1 MVLAD
6 GDKLVRV
13 FENLIINAIA
23 YGNDGDY
30 IDITAYESNN
40 MIAIDITNYG
50 QPIPSTDL
58 PHIFERFYRV
68 EKSRSTNTGGSGLG
82 LAIAKVLSNC
92 IKEQLKCIVMTKTT
106 FTVKLQPYKC

>member
-1 MVLAD
+1 
-6 GDKLVRV
+6 
-13 FENLIINAIA
+13 N
-23 YGNDGDY
+23 
-30 IDITAYESNN
+30 NN

-82 LAIAKVLSNC
+82 LAIAKS
-92 IKEQLKCIVMTKTT
+92 IVELHKGTIEVYSDDKKTT